1 MSIEEILMSAE
12 AHGKR
17 TEILKMVG
25 TLRKGN
31 QNTPLKELYEKAYET
46 VMKVG

>member
-17 TEILKMVG
+17 TDIFNTVG
-25 TLRKGN
+25 Y
-31 QNTPLKELYEKAYET
+31 LKEAHPSLKLEEIYEKAYEI
-46 VMKVG
+46 VMKV